1 MSLDDYKDKAKEALE
16 TLYDIEEVI
25 NSALEESDDYWT
37 WAGFFKDKK
46 DEILPVKDKGKAAVD
61 QLQESV
67 ESIRESLPEEELSDV
82 FDELDRRKQRIL
94 DVVEELREFAGVK
107 AAIMQGDKLAGLME
121 KLLDRFRDTSESV
134 EELLDRLEDKAS
146 SSDLTD

>member
-1 MSLDDYKDKAKEALE
+1 MGLDEYRQKAKEALE
-16 TLYDIEEVI
+16 TLYDIEGI
-25 NSALEESDDYWT
+25 IDSALEDSDDYWT

-46 DEILPVKDKGKAAVD
+46 DDILPVKDRGKEAVD

-67 ESIRESLPEEELSDV
+67 ESIRESLPDGELSDV
-82 FDELDRRKQRIL
+82 FDELDRNKQRIL

-134 EELLDRLEDKAS
+134 EKLIDRLEEKVS
-146 SSDLTD
+146 S